1 MRFVI
6 ATLLWVLTSGLAF
19 AHELTPTYPKLRQ
32 SIYDNVLV
40 TNVTMFNRREDV
52 NYYSIEVWDENWES
66 VPFATSSKVIQL
78 NYLERKNVELFFR
91 ISDRPRVTY
100 ICTRSK
106 ILETNET
113 SVIASNICSKVK

>member
-6 ATLLWVLTSGLAF
+6 TTLLWALTSGLAF

-40 TNVTMFNRREDV
+40 TNITMFNRREDI
-52 NYYSIEVWDENWES
+52 NYYSIEIWDENWES

-91 ISDRPRVTY
+91 ISDRPRVKY

>member
-6 ATLLWVLTSGLAF
+6 TTLLWALTSGLAF

-40 TNVTMFNRREDV
+40 TNITMFNRREDI
-52 NYYSIEVWDENWES
+52 NYYSIEIWDENWES

-91 ISDRPRVTY
+91 ISDRSRVKY